1 MGRSANVLVI
11 LTDFFIPVLMIQLSS
26 EKTQLHGLLTTHIL
40 NRLRLLC
47 ILPYVSSSR
56 ACLFGSQ
63 TMREFSEPVS
73 RNRLGQGHR

>member
-1 MGRSANVLVI
+1 MGLGRDRTRDPWICLVDEG
-11 LTDFFIPVLMIQLSS
+11 TEDPNTT
-26 EKTQLHGLLTTHIL
+26 KTGVIG
-40 NRLRLLC
+40 
-47 ILPYVSSSR
+47 SSR